1 MFMNQRLQ
9 NATQTGWSIILRITI
24 ILAIIYVVFGIS
36 KSIWKNWQMVENIKK
51 AQDNLTAL
59 QNKNTNLQNLL
70 LYYKTD
76 TFKELE
82 ARRQLGLKK
91 PGESVIVIPENSDD
105 KKTSESSADQNN
117 TNQEEKQN
125 SSNLEKWWHFVIK

>member
-1 MFMNQRLQ
+1 MNQKFKQ
-9 NATQTGWSIILRITI
+9 ATQTSWSIVLRMAI

-36 KSIWKNWQMVENIKK
+36 RSIWKNWQMVENIKK
-51 AQDNLTAL
+51 AQETLTAL
-59 QNKNTNLQNLL
+59 QNENKNLQNLL

-105 KKTSESSADQNN
+105 KKSTNVTKNSNTKESDNKTQS
-117 TNQEEKQN
+117 TT
-125 SSNLEKWWHFVIK
+125 NLEKWWHFVIK